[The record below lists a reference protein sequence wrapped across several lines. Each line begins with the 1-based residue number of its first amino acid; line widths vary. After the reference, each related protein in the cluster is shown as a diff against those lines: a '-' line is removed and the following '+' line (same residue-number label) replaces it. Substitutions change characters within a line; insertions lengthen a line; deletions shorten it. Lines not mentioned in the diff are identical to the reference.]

1 MPRSLAITLLL
12 LGLVICGCAKKIDA
26 SSDQALKDSTEQI
39 SKTLDDA
46 KKQKFEDSMAM
57 IMADAGMKV
66 GLVDPQ
72 TAQKKIRDRLDGKT
86 ADEVIAEGEKLKS
99 GMMKGVGQ

>member
-1 MPRSLAITLLL
+1 MFRLLTIAVLL

-39 SKTLDDA
+39 SKTLDDS
-46 KKQKFEDSMAM
+46 KKQKFQDSLAM
-57 IMADAGMKV
+57 IMADAGLKV
-66 GLVDPQ
+66 GLVDPE
-72 TAQKKIRDRLDGKT
+72 TAQKKIRDRLNGKT

-99 GMMKGVGQ
+99 RMMKTMGQ